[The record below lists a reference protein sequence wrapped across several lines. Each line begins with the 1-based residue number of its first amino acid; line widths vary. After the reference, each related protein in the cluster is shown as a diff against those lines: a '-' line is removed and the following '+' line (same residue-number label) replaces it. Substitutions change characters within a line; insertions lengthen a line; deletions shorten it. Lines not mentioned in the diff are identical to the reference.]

1 VSGPLYLAW
10 RYLAYHRVKAVLLI
24 ASVTLIV
31 YLPVGL
37 RVLVEQSAAELEA
50 RARATPL
57 LVGAR
62 GSALELALN
71 ALYFEPD
78 PPAAAPYAQVE
89 RVAASGLAEAIPLH
103 VRFRAR
109 GYPIVGTTLEY
120 LDFRG
125 LRVSE
130 GRRMAVLG
138 ECVVG
143 AAVAREL
150 DLSPGDALVS
160 SPESVFDLAGVYPL
174 RMRVTGV
181 LAPAHTPDDRA
192 VFVDLKTTW
201 VLEGLGHGHQDLARA
216 EADAAILTRE
226 GDRITANASVL
237 QYNEITADNIDSFHF
252 HGDLADHPVTAVLAV
267 PPDEKSRVLLM
278 GRFTAPDETAQIAVP
293 AAVMQELLGTI
304 FTVQSYVVA
313 AIATVALATL
323 ITTALVFLLSLRLR
337 RRERETLVKI
347 GGARGSVAV
356 VLASEVIF
364 VLGISIA
371 IASGLTAA
379 TSRLGAAAI
388 RAFLLS

>member
-10 RYLAYHRVKAVLLI
+10 RYLAYHWVKAVLLI

-37 RVLVEQSAAELEA
+37 RVLVAQSAAELEA

-78 PPAAAPYAQVE
+78 PPDAAPYAQVE
-89 RVAASGLAEAIPLH
+89 RIAASGLAEAIPLH

-125 LRVSE
+125 LRVAE

-143 AAVAREL
+143 AAVARGL

-192 VFVDLKTTW
+192 VFVDLKTAW

-216 EADAAILTRE
+216 EADAAILARE

-356 VLASEVIF
+356 ILASEVIF

>member
-37 RVLVEQSAAELEA
+37 RVLVAQSAAELEA

-62 GSALELALN
+62 GSALELTLN

-78 PPAAAPYAQVE
+78 PPAPAPYAQVE
-89 RVAASGLAEAIPLH
+89 RIAATGLAEAIPLH

-125 LRVSE
+125 LHVAE

-143 AAVAREL
+143 AAVARGL

-192 VFVDLKTTW
+192 VFVDLKTAW
-201 VLEGLGHGHQDLARA
+201 VLEGLGHGHQDLAGA
-216 EADAAILTRE
+216 GADAAILARE

-252 HGDLADHPVTAVLAV
+252 HGDLGDHPVTAVLAV

-356 VLASEVIF
+356 ILASEVIF
-364 VLGISIA
+364 VLGISVA
-371 IASGLTAA
+371 IASGLTVA

>member
-10 RYLAYHRVKAVLLI
+10 RYLAYHRVKAGLLV

-37 RVLVEQSAAELEA
+37 RVLVAQSAAQLEA

-62 GSALELALN
+62 GSALELTLN
-71 ALYFEPD
+71 ALYFDPD
-78 PPAAAPYAQVE
+78 PPEPASYAQLE

-109 GYPIVGTTLEY
+109 GHPIVGTTLEY

-125 LRVSE
+125 LRVAA

-138 ECVVG
+138 ECVIG
-143 AAVAREL
+143 AQVARGL
-150 DLSPGDALVS
+150 GLSPGDALVS

-174 RMRVTGV
+174 RMKVVGV

-192 VFVDLKTTW
+192 VFVDLKTAW
-201 VLEGLGHGHQDLARA
+201 VLEGLGHGHQDLARP
-216 EADAAILTRE
+216 EADAAVLARE

-237 QYNEITADNIDSFHF
+237 QYNEITPDNIDSFHF
-252 HGDLADHPVTAVLAV
+252 HGNLADHPVTAVLAV

-278 GRFTAPDETAQIAVP
+278 GRFAAPDETAQIAAP
-293 AAVMQELLGTI
+293 EAVMRDLLGTV

-337 RRERETLVKI
+337 RRERETLIKI

-364 VLGISIA
+364 VLGIAIA
-371 IASGLTAA
+371 IAGGLTAV

>member
-1 VSGPLYLAW
+1 MTGPLYLTW
-10 RYLAYHRVKAVLLI
+10 RYLGQHRVKTAILVSSLALI
-24 ASVTLIV
+24 FF
-31 YLPVGL
+31 LPVGL
-37 RVLVEQSAAELEA
+37 RVLVGQSAAELTA
-50 RARATPL
+50 RAEATPL
-57 LVGAR
+57 LVGAK
-62 GSALELALN
+62 GSSLELVLSS
-71 ALYFEPD
+71 LYFESDVPESVR
-78 PPAAAPYAQVE
+78 YAEVE
-89 RVAASGLAEAIPLH
+89 RIAASGLAEPIPLF

-109 GYPIVGTTLEY
+109 GHPIVGTTLEY

-125 LRVSE
+125 LRVAE

-143 AAVAREL
+143 AAVARGL
-150 DLSPGDALVS
+150 NLSPGDALVS

-201 VLEGLGHGHQDLARA
+201 VLEGLGHGHQNLAGA
-216 EADAAILTRE
+216 GADAAILARE

-323 ITTALVFLLSLRLR
+323 ITTTLVFLLSLRLR

-371 IASGLTAA
+371 IASGLTVA

>member
-37 RVLVEQSAAELEA
+37 RVLVAQSAAELEA

-62 GSALELALN
+62 GSALELTLN

-78 PPAAAPYAQVE
+78 PPAPAPYAQVE
-89 RVAASGLAEAIPLH
+89 RVAATGLAEAIPLH

-125 LRVSE
+125 LHVAE

-143 AAVAREL
+143 AAVARGL

-192 VFVDLKTTW
+192 VFVDLKTAW
-201 VLEGLGHGHQDLARA
+201 VLEGLGHGHQDLAGA
-216 EADAAILTRE
+216 GADAAILARE

-252 HGDLADHPVTAVLAV
+252 HGDLGDHPVTAVLAV

-356 VLASEVIF
+356 ILASEVIF
-364 VLGISIA
+364 VLGISVA
-371 IASGLTAA
+371 IASGLTVA

>member
-150 DLSPGDALVS
+150 DLSPGAC
-160 SPESVFDLAGVYPL
+160 G
-174 RMRVTGV
+174 
-181 LAPAHTPDDRA
+181 
-192 VFVDLKTTW
+192 
-201 VLEGLGHGHQDLARA
+201 
-216 EADAAILTRE
+216 
-226 GDRITANASVL
+226 
-237 QYNEITADNIDSFHF
+237 
-252 HGDLADHPVTAVLAV
+252 
-267 PPDEKSRVLLM
+267 
-278 GRFTAPDETAQIAVP
+278 
-293 AAVMQELLGTI
+293 
-304 FTVQSYVVA
+304 
-313 AIATVALATL
+313 
-323 ITTALVFLLSLRLR
+323 
-337 RRERETLVKI
+337 
-347 GGARGSVAV
+347 
-356 VLASEVIF
+356 
-364 VLGISIA
+364 
-371 IASGLTAA
+371 
-379 TSRLGAAAI
+379 
-388 RAFLLS
+388 

>member
-1 VSGPLYLAW
+1 
-10 RYLAYHRVKAVLLI
+10 LI

-37 RVLVEQSAAELEA
+37 RVLVAQSAAELEA

-78 PPAAAPYAQVE
+78 PPDAAPYAQVE
-89 RVAASGLAEAIPLH
+89 RIAASGLAEAIPLH

-125 LRVSE
+125 LRVAE

-143 AAVAREL
+143 AAVARGL

-192 VFVDLKTTW
+192 VFVDLKTAW

-216 EADAAILTRE
+216 EADAAILARE

-371 IASGLTAA
+371 IASGLPAA